1 MAAITLTSVTLGNP
15 VVQNIF
21 VNVKYRVTSDSD
33 IAGSYTNVGD
43 FQVSPSG
50 NFVPAVVISGLAI
63 GTQYT
68 VWVSAACSNTSITH
82 DYTTPSPTVYYN
94 DRQHEVFT
102 RNDCVSPQSGTA
114 VDYVV
119 PASTYSSLISL
130 ANANDQALADIAAN
144 GQDYAN
150 AHGFCIDDTLI
161 STLLI
166 DYLVDVYADLCLYC
180 DTIGVAETG
189 NIVSSTANGGP
200 LRFPDDGRDPA
211 NCYLLSSDKLSGP
224 PTRRFG
230 VNMAYFITQYPAI
243 DHFTFIVRGRSDSI
257 KAVSGSYALRDVTQ
271 GHLVMG
277 DYGGGLMIPG
287 VSAVS
292 SPGVT
297 SYSTNV
303 TAGANG
309 TVGIGIGSPVLQ
321 LDYVVS
327 TNTLTKT
334 TF

>member
-1 MAAITLTSVTLGNP
+1 MGTITLTSVTLGNII
-15 VVQNIF
+15 VENIF
-21 VNVKYRVTSDSD
+21 VNVKYRLTADPD
-33 IAGSYTNVGD
+33 IAGSYTNFGD
-43 FQVSPSG
+43 FQLRPGG
-50 NFVPAVVISGLAI
+50 NFVSPVVISGLPD

-68 VWVSAACSNTSITH
+68 VWITAPCSNSSITH
-82 DYTTPSPTVYYN
+82 NYTTPSPTVYYN

-119 PASTYSSLISL
+119 PASAYSSVISL
-130 ANANDQALADIAAN
+130 ADANNQALADIAAN

-150 AHGFCIDDTLI
+150 SHGSCIDDTLI

-189 NIVSSTANGGP
+189 SIVASTANGGP
-200 LRFPDDGRDPA
+200 LQYPNDGRDPA

-243 DHFTFIVRGRSDSI
+243 DHFTFMIRGRSDSI

-292 SPGVT
+292 TPGVT

-303 TAGANG
+303 TAGADA
-309 TVGIGIGSPVLQ
+309 TVGISVGVPVLQ